1 VGYPVVYKGEE
12 REEGDNE
19 SLPLPAVILLAAVLT
34 GLILAIAMGVMV
46 RYSTATSIP
55 TPPPYQPCRPW
66 AEWPRGELC
75 VMMETH

>member
-46 RYSTATSIP
+46 RYSTR
-55 TPPPYQPCRPW
+55 PPPLYTVYTVPQQF
-66 AEWPRGELC
+66 
-75 VMMETH
+75 

>member
-19 SLPLPAVILLAAVLT
+19 SLPMPAVILLAAVLT

-46 RYSTATSIP
+46 RY
-55 TPPPYQPCRPW
+55 
-66 AEWPRGELC
+66 
-75 VMMETH
+75 